1 LKEKIEIEEQRDNFR
16 SRYLEEREARKILE
30 MEV

>member
-16 SRYLEEREARKILE
+16 NKYLEEREARKILE